1 MKEIEESE
9 NVKDIDELSKAH
21 GINGQS
27 CFSSLAGFDATK
39 AFPSDYMHLADE
51 GFFKLGTET
60 VTEIF
65 NCGKQDRSCPSK
77 H

>member
-1 MKEIEESE
+1 VKEIEEDE

-27 CFSSLAGFDATK
+27 CFSSLDGFDATK

-51 GFFKLGTET
+51 GFLNLELKLLLRFLIAENR
-60 VTEIF
+60 IDLAH
-65 NCGKQDRSCPSK
+65 KQ
-77 H
+77 